1 MKESTEG
8 RRNGIQ
14 WTLWKQL
21 DDLDFADD
29 IALLAHT
36 YQQMQEKTT
45 QLEKSAA
52 KLGLSA
58 SNAKTKS
65 MRMNVT
71 NTTPIMLQTGDIEE
85 FSSFIYLG
93 STVSTTGGT
102 DDDVKA
108 RIGKARVVFTIKIWK
123 SRDIATS
130 VKLQLFNSN
139 VKSVLLY
146 GSETWRT
153 SKSMLRKV
161 QVFINKCLRRIL
173 RIRWPEK
180 IRNEELWERMGQEPV
195 KSIISRRK
203 WSWIGHTLRKPK
215 DNITKQALRWNPSGK
230 RSRGR
235 LKHTWRRG
243 MEAEMAAKGYNL
255 SGREKMAQ
263 NRVQWKHLVDGL
275 CSTPQ

>member
-1 MKESTEG
+1 MYITEG
-8 RRNGIQ
+8 RKNGIQ
-14 WTLWKQL
+14 WMLWKQL

-58 SNAKTKS
+58 SKPKTNS
-65 MRMNVT
+65 MRMNTT
-71 NTTPIMLQTGDIEE
+71 NTTPIMLQTGDIEDV
-85 FSSFIYLG
+85 SFFTYLG

-108 RIGKARVVFTIKIWK
+108 RIGKARVASIILQKLWK
-123 SRDIATS
+123 SRDITTS

-153 SKSMLRKV
+153 TKSTLRKV
-161 QVFINKCLRRIL
+161 QVFINKCLVQQIL

-180 IRNEELWERMGQEPV
+180 IRNEEQWERMGQEPV
-195 KSIISRRK
+195 KSVISRRK

-215 DNITKQALRWNPSGK
+215 DNITKQALQWKPSGK
-230 RSRGR
+230 
-235 LKHTWRRG
+235 
-243 MEAEMAAKGYNL
+243 
-255 SGREKMAQ
+255 
-263 NRVQWKHLVDGL
+263 
-275 CSTPQ
+275 